1 MAATAIGVLGVAI
14 NEILKTQGIT
24 SDEQSMILD
33 PFGYHIE
40 NFVKAIPKISDWYH
54 GKRTP
59 REETQE
65 EADRREFIKYHR
77 TLGDIAKKQRFEDA
91 TWLSNEYK
99 RLEAEE
105 KERIRLRTPAQSVA
119 LNKTYQSAV
128 NRAIANPLQ
137 TSVKAPVIRRTT
149 EQQVSDKELQQ
160 KIQNLKA
167 QLQPAVAPRASRRPL
182 PPSVP
187 LKGKGL
193 LNRVMADFNMDKK
206 EAKKY
211 IKKHGSN

>member
-1 MAATAIGVLGVAI
+1 MAELLLLVGVGV
-14 NEILKTQGIT
+14 NEILKSQGIT
-24 SDEQSMILD
+24 SKEQSVALD
-33 PFGYHIE
+33 PFGYMIE
-40 NFVKAIPKISDWYH
+40 DLVKKGIAAN
-54 GKRTP
+54 P
-59 REETQE
+59 RGETQE

-77 TLGDIAKKQRFEDA
+77 DLGDIAKKQRFEDA

-160 KIQNLKA
+160 KIKNLKA
-167 QLQPAVAPRASRRPL
+167 QLQPAVAPIASRRPL